1 MSRLGSIK
9 LLGHIINALIAD
21 EFNNYVSV
29 VLNLYNDLYQIYLS
43 FQNTNQTPARNLKG
57 YVSTGHA
64 DSPATIVVGRAHR
77 QTVVQ
82 PTGAA
87 PRVVTNVALFK
98 KNMKMDED
106 LTGKHLSFIC
116 SRWGNLWPISV
127 LCLLTLCCLISG
139 ISEMFKTP
147 VNERKQKSLIDD
159 NSITKTPAGGQ
170 SASVMEPSVLSTPE
184 EPGKLCVFVV
194 F

>member
-1 MSRLGSIK
+1 MITMRMRRLILCVFFLSFFSHVHPVSNPWA
-9 LLGHIINALIAD
+9 HIVKFGQPKAQVVAPLKKTIGQKPKKRAVPKPQVRIVPSTVM
-21 EFNNYVSV
+21 FYVYASV

-106 LTGKHLSFIC
+106 LTGKHLSFIR
-116 SRWGNLWPISV
+116 SRW
-127 LCLLTLCCLISG
+127 
-139 ISEMFKTP
+139 
-147 VNERKQKSLIDD
+147 
-159 NSITKTPAGGQ
+159 
-170 SASVMEPSVLSTPE
+170 
-184 EPGKLCVFVV
+184 
-194 F
+194 